1 MDNKKL
7 VEKVKKL
14 LKLAG
19 NNPSQE
25 EANAAYAK
33 AQELIASHNLYIG
46 STEDK
51 KEQIILAPAT
61 HSNNE
66 GYRVRLAHI
75 IGKNFRCKPIMNGL
89 QVNFLG
95 YETDVNVCIQIYN
108 HAYKVSHNQAIRL
121 KKEYKKNGLSIKGV
135 ANSYYHGFMNGIQE
149 VLDAQCRA
157 LAIVVPDEVNK
168 ELKKISGGSL
178 YKGRMHKQSLDFFA
192 YSKGNKDGKNHMRRL
207 NDNQRI

>member
-33 AQELIASHNLYIG
+33 AQELIAAHNLYIG
-46 STEDK
+46 STEDE

-95 YETDVNVCIQIYN
+95 YETDVNVCVQVYN

-135 ANSYYHGFMNGIQE
+135 ANSYYHGFMHGIQK

-192 YSKGNKDGKNHMRRL
+192 YSKGDKDGKNYMNSHCI
-207 NDNQRI
+207 N